1 MFKKC
6 FYFYPNNFK
15 FCALKK
21 KLKYATKKESKD
33 AIGADRSNLLDK
45 NDFIVLKA
53 EVDKLNVNKL
63 VKVLCGLND
72 LKTKVDYFDV
82 SKLKTVSV
90 DLKKLIDI
98 VKKLLKTQNST
109 N

>member
-33 AIGADRSNLLDK
+33 AIGADRSNLVDK
-45 NDFIVLKA
+45 NDFVLKA

-63 VKVLCGLND
+63 VKILCGLND

-82 SKLKTVSV
+82 SKLKIVSA
-90 DLKKLIDI
+90 DLKKLIDV
-98 VKKLLKTQNST
+98 VKKLLKTQN
-109 N
+109 

>member
-1 MFKKC
+1 M
-6 FYFYPNNFK
+6 
-15 FCALKK
+15 
-21 KLKYATKKESKD
+21 KYATKKESKD
-33 AIGADRSNLLDK
+33 AIGADRSNLVDK

-82 SKLKTVSV
+82 SKLKTFCRFE
-90 DLKKLIDI
+90 KIDWYSKEI
-98 VKKLLKTQNST
+98 VKNTKFNKLNTKVNNLENEIPDAST
-109 N
+109 